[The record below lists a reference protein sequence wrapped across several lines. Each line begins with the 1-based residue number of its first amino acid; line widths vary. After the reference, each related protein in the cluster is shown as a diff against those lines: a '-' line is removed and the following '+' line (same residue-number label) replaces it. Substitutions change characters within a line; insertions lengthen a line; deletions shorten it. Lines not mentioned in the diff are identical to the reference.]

1 TWLMRMAG
9 RSYVPVL
16 RRVLRFPLLTAGVAA
31 LIFAGSLA
39 IVPYLGAEFIPTLDE
54 GSIVVMM
61 YRVPGISVAESL
73 HGNEI
78 IENVLREFPE
88 VQTVYCRTGRPE
100 VATDPMA
107 IDQSDVYVFLKPSS
121 EWPHA
126 RTKED
131 LVSAMREKLEE
142 HAPGAGYSFSQPI
155 QMRMQELMESG
166 VRS

>member
-1 TWLMRMAG
+1 A
-9 RSYVPVL
+9 
-16 RRVLRFPLLTAGVAA
+16 LRFPRLTAGLAAVIFVA
-31 LIFAGSLA
+31 SLA
-39 IVPYLGAEFIPTLDE
+39 LVPFLGAEFIPTLDE

-61 YRVPGISVAESL
+61 FRLPGISIEESL

-78 IENVLREFPE
+78 IESVLREFPE

-126 RTKED
+126 RT
-131 LVSAMREKLEE
+131 
-142 HAPGAGYSFSQPI
+142 
-155 QMRMQELMESG
+155 
-166 VRS
+166 